1 MPKHCSK
8 DSQLAKYAGKA
19 SDHRGVSARGITSLG
34 ARCSLKIWQTCG
46 SIRVPARASKQ
57 SSPALLWPSGD
68 IRSAIANLLCGVLQ
82 VASEKSSRAKSRPPC
97 PWIGPVNGGRGF
109 DRS

>member
-57 SSPALLWPSGD
+57 SSPALLWP
-68 IRSAIANLLCGVLQ
+68 Q
-82 VASEKSSRAKSRPPC
+82 VASQERCKSSYIDSAHLLSLFYAMAAESV
-97 PWIGPVNGGRGF
+97 GATPV
-109 DRS
+109 SV